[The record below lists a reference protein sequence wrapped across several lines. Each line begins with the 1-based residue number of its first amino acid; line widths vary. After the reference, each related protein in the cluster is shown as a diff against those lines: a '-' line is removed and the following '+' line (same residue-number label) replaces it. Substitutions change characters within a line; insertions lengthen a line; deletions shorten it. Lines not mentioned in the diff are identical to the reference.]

1 MHFPSDLPCI
11 FKEKDQ
17 QGNKAQGA
25 SSYDR
30 ASGRGNI
37 LRPAPPP
44 HVSAS
49 LSSSPAALGQR
60 PVVARPA
67 HLLPIRGARDHG
79 LTGARSGKSIPAGAA
94 ARSGG
99 ARARQSHSPSPPP
112 WFLRQPRGVPP
123 DKEGTTRGVALRLGP
138 SPSQTA
144 SRHHLTRRHTHTPGG
159 GGVGGTRAATEH
171 RRGRDRDSIS
181 RCGSAALL
189 DRRRVVLT
197 SVISVTGES
206 TARTWRGRR
215 AKRAARRHLAVGRG
229 PVAAHAR
236 TRVSRAAA
244 AGSEQ
249 P

>member
-112 WFLRQPRGVPP
+112 WFLRQPTPHRGA
-123 DKEGTTRGVALRLGP
+123 RGATG
-138 SPSQTA
+138 QGG
-144 SRHHLTRRHTHTPGG
+144 HDTRRRSTPRSLPKSDCISPPPHPASHSHAG
-159 GGVGGTRAATEH
+159 
-171 RRGRDRDSIS
+171 RR
-181 RCGSAALL
+181 RCGG
-189 DRRRVVLT
+189 DT
-197 SVISVTGES
+197 SGDG
-206 TARTWRGRR
+206 AQTWP
-215 AKRAARRHLAVGRG
+215 G
-229 PVAAHAR
+229 PGLHF
-236 TRVSRAAA
+236 
-244 AGSEQ
+244 
-249 P
+249 